1 MQCMTSTLLPRRA
14 ISTRQIMAKK
24 KRDALKYFSDEKSK
38 FAGLLKQAHLISN
51 TVGKRNADTLR
62 VISSWLYMRICVTA
76 KTIAEILEPQEHDY
90 GSSRYLDHASIAIL
104 SRGLIENVA
113 VLLYV
118 GDANI
123 SEDEWECRRSL
134 IDIHDFT
141 NRSAFLTKIKADAP
155 REPPEETLKLL
166 RQRLEDNAF
175 FQTLPIKKRQKLLEG
190 QEMFVDGRHATM
202 LELGWGDDFTRG
214 LYKYLSNQAHT
225 LAMSFHRTAENE
237 LYKNDSAGSRVV
249 AAFSLSFA
257 RRALGA
263 SALHMIDLFPDI
275 ELKFDQIILGAL
287 KTEYRTKDHVISE

>member
-1 MQCMTSTLLPRRA
+1 MKSALLPRNA
-14 ISTRQIMAKK
+14 ISTCHIMAKK
-24 KRDALKYFSDEKSK
+24 KRDEAGALKYFSDEKVK
-38 FAGLLKQAHLISN
+38 FTGLLKQAHLISN
-51 TVGKRNADTLR
+51 AVGKRNADPLR
-62 VISSWLYMRICVTA
+62 VISSWLYMRICVTG

-123 SEDEWECRRSL
+123 SEDEWECRRAL

-141 NRSAFLTKIKADAP
+141 NRSAFLTKINADAVP
-155 REPPEETLKLL
+155 ESPEETLNLL
-166 RQRLEDNAF
+166 RQRLEHNAF
-175 FQTLPIKKRQKLLEG
+175 FQTLPIKRPKKLLEG
-190 QEMFVDGRHATM
+190 QEMFVDGRHDAM

-214 LYKYLSNQAHT
+214 MYKYLSNQAHT
-225 LAMSFHRTAENE
+225 RAMSFHRTAENE
-237 LYKNDSAGSRVV
+237 LYKHDSAGSRVV

-263 SALHMIDLFPDI
+263 SALHVIELFPDI
-275 ELKFDQIILGAL
+275 ELKFNQVILSAL
-287 KTEYRTKDHVISE
+287 KSEYRRGD

>member
-1 MQCMTSTLLPRRA
+1 
-14 ISTRQIMAKK
+14 MAKS
-24 KRDALKYFSDEKSK
+24 KRDEAGALKYFSEEKAK
-38 FAGLLKQAHLISN
+38 YTGLLKQAHLIGNAVGNRN
-51 TVGKRNADTLR
+51 TDPLR
-62 VISSWLYMRICVTA
+62 VISSWLYMRICVTG

-104 SRGLIENVA
+104 CRGLIENVA

-134 IDIHDFT
+134 IDLHDFT
-141 NRSAFLTKIKADAP
+141 NRSAFLTKIKADTAP
-155 REPPEETLKLL
+155 ESPEKTLKLF
-166 RQRLEDNAF
+166 RQRLEHNAF
-175 FQTLPIKKRQKLLEG
+175 FETLSMKRRQKLLEG
-190 QEMFVDGRHATM
+190 QEMFVDGRHAAM

-249 AAFSLSFA
+249 AAFSLTFA

-263 SALHMIDLFPDI
+263 AALHMIEIFPDI
-275 ELKFDQIILGAL
+275 ELKFDQIVLSAL
-287 KTEYRTKDHVISE
+287 KSEYRRSD

>member
-1 MQCMTSTLLPRRA
+1 
-14 ISTRQIMAKK
+14 MAKK
-24 KRDALKYFSDEKSK
+24 KRDEAGALKYFSDEKSK
-38 FAGLLKQAHLISN
+38 FTGLLKQAHLISN
-51 TVGKRNADTLR
+51 SVGKRNADTLR
-62 VISSWLYMRICVTA
+62 VISSWLYMRNCVTA
-76 KTIAEILEPQEHDY
+76 KTIAEILEPQEHDN

-175 FQTLPIKKRQKLLEG
+175 FQTLPTKKRQKLLEG
-190 QEMFVDGRHATM
+190 QEMFVDGRHAAM

-257 RRALGA
+257 RRAFGA

-287 KTEYRTKDHVISE
+287 KTEYRTKDPVISE

>member
-1 MQCMTSTLLPRRA
+1 
-14 ISTRQIMAKK
+14 MAKRAK
-24 KRDALKYFSDEKSK
+24 DEAGARKYFSDEKAK
-38 FAGLLKQAHLISN
+38 FTGLLKQAHLISN
-51 TVGKRNADTLR
+51 AVGKRNADPLR
-62 VISSWLYMRICVTA
+62 VISSWLYMRICVTG

-104 SRGLIENVA
+104 SRGLIENAA

-123 SEDEWECRRSL
+123 SEDEWECRRGL
-134 IDIHDFT
+134 IDIHDLT
-141 NRSAFLTKIKADAP
+141 NRSAFLTKIKGDAQP
-155 REPPEETLKLL
+155 KSPEETLKHL

-175 FQTLPIKKRQKLLEG
+175 FQTLAKKKQQKLLEG
-190 QEMFVDGRHATM
+190 QEMFVDGRHAAM

-237 LYKNDSAGSRVV
+237 LYKDDSAGSRVV

-257 RRALGA
+257 RRALGT
-263 SALHMIDLFPDI
+263 SALHMVELFPDI
-275 ELKFDQIILGAL
+275 ELRIDQIIFSAL
-287 KTEYRTKDHVISE
+287 KAEYRRSD

>member
-1 MQCMTSTLLPRRA
+1 VA
-14 ISTRQIMAKK
+14 
-24 KRDALKYFSDEKSK
+24 KRDKDEAGTRKYFSDEKAK
-38 FAGLLKQAHLISN
+38 FTGLLKQAHLIGN
-51 TVGKRNADTLR
+51 AVGQRNADPLR
-62 VISSWLYMRICVTA
+62 VISSWLYMRLCVTS
-76 KTIAEILEPQEHDY
+76 KSIAEILEPQEHDY
-90 GSSRYLDHASIAIL
+90 GSTRYLDHASIAIL
-104 SRGLIENVA
+104 SRGLIENAA

-134 IDIHDFT
+134 VDIHDFT
-141 NRSAFLTKIKADAP
+141 NRSAFLTKIKSDAAP
-155 REPPEETLKLL
+155 DSPEETLKIL

-175 FQTLPIKKRQKLLEG
+175 FQTLPIKKQQRLLEG
-190 QEMFVDGRHATM
+190 QEMFVDGRHAAM

-237 LYKNDSAGSRVV
+237 LYKDDSAGSRFV

-263 SALHMIDLFPDI
+263 GALHMINLFPDI

-287 KTEYRTKDHVISE
+287 RTEYRTNDPVISE

>member
-1 MQCMTSTLLPRRA
+1 
-14 ISTRQIMAKK
+14 MAKS
-24 KRDALKYFSDEKSK
+24 KRDEAGALKYFSEEKAK
-38 FAGLLKQAHLISN
+38 YTGLLKQAHLIGNAVGNRN
-51 TVGKRNADTLR
+51 TDPLR
-62 VISSWLYMRICVTA
+62 IISSWLYLRICVTG

-104 SRGLIENVA
+104 CRGLIENVA

-134 IDIHDFT
+134 IDLHDFT
-141 NRSAFLTKIKADAP
+141 NRSAFLTKIKADTAP
-155 REPPEETLKLL
+155 ESPEETLKLL

-175 FQTLPIKKRQKLLEG
+175 FQTLSTKRRQKLLEG
-190 QEMFVDGRHATM
+190 QEMFVDGRHAAM
-202 LELGWGDDFTRG
+202 LALGWGDDLTRG

-249 AAFSLSFA
+249 AAFSLTFT

-263 SALHMIDLFPDI
+263 AALHIIELFPDI
-275 ELKFDQIILGAL
+275 ELKFDQIVLSAL
-287 KTEYRTKDHVISE
+287 KSEYRRSD